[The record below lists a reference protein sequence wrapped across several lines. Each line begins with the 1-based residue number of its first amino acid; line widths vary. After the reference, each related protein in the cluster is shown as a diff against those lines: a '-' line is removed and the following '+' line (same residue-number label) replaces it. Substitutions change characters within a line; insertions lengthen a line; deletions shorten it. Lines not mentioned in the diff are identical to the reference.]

1 LNNKYDLTYRVYYT
15 IYKKLII
22 LMVINYTIKNL
33 NKVDNVN
40 NSNIIQ
46 DQNEKN
52 HNEILLQLEEIK
64 KLSIK
69 IENLFVN
76 NKQNNFLTLIEFNYD
91 FKKEYAGG
99 FIEYKRT
106 LSSYGISKIDKL
118 IRQIYWRIY
127 EGLVTENVN
136 LCYYIIGLE
145 DSGIPSKIT
154 QEELEISINVI
165 SDAMKNVDLKFTYL
179 YLYNSLLD
187 YNFVIVKFLLDEKNN
202 SEIEYF

>member
-1 LNNKYDLTYRVYYT
+1 MNNKYDLTYRVYYT